1 MAEFPILLYDGE
13 PRPFGQGDVVFREGD
28 AADVMY
34 AVKEGQVSLRI
45 GETEVETV
53 GPNGL
58 FGEMALIDDEPRSAT
73 AVAKTACQLV
83 PIDRR
88 RFEHLVERWPGF
100 ALSVMKLM
108 ADRIRR
114 KDRR

>member
-1 MAEFPILLYDGE
+1 VAEFPILLYESE
-13 PRPFGQGDVVFREGD
+13 PRPFGQGEEIFREGD
-28 AADVMY
+28 APDVMY
-34 AVKEGQVSLRI
+34 AVKEGQVSIRT
-45 GETEVETV
+45 GEAEVEVV
-53 GPNGL
+53 GPEGL

-73 AVAKTACQLV
+73 AVAKTDCQLV

-114 KDRR
+114 KDWD